1 MASVAVTVEID
12 EGVAVV
18 RIDDGKVNALT
29 LDMID
34 GIQDA
39 LRSASASADAVVL
52 TGRPGCLT
60 AGLDRS
66 VMLGADRSVVT
77 GNLRRATD
85 LYDEMMRL
93 PVPLVVACPGHAV
106 AAGALLLL
114 VADARVGARVPSRI
128 GLNEVQIGIPL
139 FPLAV
144 AAARARLAPQALF
157 PATLG
162 ATLYDSAGALEVG
175 YLDEVVEPDALLAV
189 ATTRAAVLGG
199 LDRRSYLRTRRL
211 VVAPILDEVER
222 ATSRRRDQAPT
233 PG

>member
-1 MASVAVTVEID
+1 MTSDAVTVQID
-12 EGVAVV
+12 EAVAVV

-29 LDMID
+29 LDMIG
-34 GIQDA
+34 GIQGA
-39 LRSASASADAVVL
+39 LESASAGADAVVL

-66 VMLGADRSVVT
+66 VMLGTDRNAVS
-77 GNLRRATD
+77 GNLRRVTD
-85 LYDEMMRL
+85 LYRQMMDL

-106 AAGALLLL
+106 AAGALFLL
-114 VADARVGARVPSRI
+114 VADVRVGARVPSRI
-128 GLNEVQIGIPL
+128 GLNEVQIGLPL

-144 AAARARLAPQALF
+144 AAARARLAPRDFYQA
-157 PATLG
+157 TIG
-162 ATLYDSAGALEVG
+162 ATLYDSAGALEAG
-175 YLDEVVEPDALLAV
+175 YLDEVVEPDALLDV
-189 ATTRAAVLGG
+189 ATERAAALGG

-222 ATSRRRDQAPT
+222 ATSRRRDQAPM